1 MRKPPILALI
11 AAALAG
17 GLSGAAGLAA
27 AAERVV
33 VQYDCIPNYANWGG
47 VTALYKRLTGVAVPP
62 DMKGGFE
69 KKAVPVVASRSIEAP
84 LLTNPSA
91 ATSRTLTATAAAQR
105 RLDDVQGQIKQGQ
118 SDIAALEETLADETD
133 AADGAQALITSIK
146 SVVLHTQS
154 EKQKSATLLA
164 EGVISAHDAARS
176 DMYASQAQGQLE
188 TAKIRAAAA
197 QAALGDTKRQIEALK
212 SKVAKAQAD
221 LPKAQ
226 ELLAEAKKHPN
237 ELAFSGTYS
246 EQSASQAYKLVKLK
260 GPITPALPPQP
271 LQVNFMSPDEALQR
285 IQKAQQQL
293 EAAQHELK
301 AYCIYAPVSGRIIK
315 IDVRAGQQ
323 VKPQTQLF
331 VIERDTS
338 R

>member
-1 MRKPPILALI
+1 MKTSAESLPQPTEIGHLVSRSRGRQLWAVLFFLLAVFASAVGVKAYHRAARPAVSVAPSRAVGAPIHGTVTQVLVRQGENVRKGQLLAVLDFSRQQDILD
-11 AAALAG
+11 
-17 GLSGAAGLAA
+17 
-27 AAERVV
+27 AAENNVV
-33 VQYDCIPNYANWGG
+33 LAFEQAQQSSTPIAMPA
-47 VTALYKRLTGVAVPP
+47 PP

-69 KKAVPVVASRSIEAP
+69 KKAVPVVASRSVEAP

-91 ATSRTLTATAAAQR
+91 VTSKTLTATAAAQQ

-146 SVVLHTQS
+146 SVVQHTQS

-197 QAALGDTKRQIEALK
+197 QAALGDTKRQIEALR
-212 SKVAKAQAD
+212 SKVARAQAD

-246 EQSASQAYKLVKLK
+246 ERSASQAYKLVKLK

-271 LQVNFMSPDEALQR
+271 LQ
-285 IQKAQQQL
+285 
-293 EAAQHELK
+293 
-301 AYCIYAPVSGRIIK
+301 
-315 IDVRAGQQ
+315 
-323 VKPQTQLF
+323 
-331 VIERDTS
+331 
-338 R
+338 